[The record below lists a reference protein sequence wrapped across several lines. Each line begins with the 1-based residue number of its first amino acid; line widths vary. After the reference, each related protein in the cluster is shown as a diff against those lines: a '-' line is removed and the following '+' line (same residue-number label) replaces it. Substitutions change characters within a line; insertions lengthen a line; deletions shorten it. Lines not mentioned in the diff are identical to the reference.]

1 MTRSQPRSHAQP
13 RRRTAHWTAR
23 GLGAAL
29 ALVAASAALAAG
41 GDDRAAVEARYQAER
56 RACLDGRSGQDS
68 SSCLKEAGAAR
79 AEALRH
85 RLGNG
90 DDTAALRANA
100 LARCAVQPAADRPAC
115 ETLARGQGTASGSVR
130 GGGVIKETV
139 TRSVGDSAANAAPP
153 AAGASR
159 PAPGRAGASGG

>member
-29 ALVAASAALAAG
+29 ALLAATAALAAG

-139 TRSVGDSAANAAPP
+139 TRSVGANAAPP

-159 PAPGRAGASGG
+159 PAPLGAGASGG